1 MSCPS
6 SKFIVVSSTE
16 AHKHQL
22 ADFLSTYLKQPVE
35 LHFCP
40 DFSQAIS
47 AFLTEPPPDA
57 AFVFAT
63 LLHQSPWQKPLV
75 LMAERMQVPVVIFRD
90 RESEDGA
97 VKIAGNWIL
106 EWNLRDTHR
115 HRRTLDRLFSLVHRR
130 QNEQKQTLKMKQY
143 EYFFQEAPEMHV
155 ITRFQN
161 GDQIIVDHNK
171 TFARAIGYPSQSLA
185 GRSLYQF
192 LSESS
197 RERFKTASQRILA
210 NHKKSLSREVELLSK
225 RGRVINAVT
234 HVVPEHHAEGRPSGL
249 RIIFVDV
256 SQQKRLEKELRKLSS
271 IIEQM
276 ADHVMVTDLNGTI
289 QYVNPAFER
298 ITGYAAHEVIGKH
311 SRIIKSGKHPPEF
324 YRNLWNTILSG
335 KVFRDVLINRK
346 KNGELFYEEK
356 TITPIKDEKGNLL
369 YFVST
374 GKDITERVLQQEQ
387 MVQMQKMEAIG
398 RLAAGI
404 THDFNHILALIMAQ
418 AEEILYHLPPDDK
431 MRDQMG
437 EIIHAAQSGAKL
449 TRNLLTF
456 SKTQSPEPR
465 KVNLKHSIEKTREM
479 LDRLVPQ
486 NIHVRFEAKSDDI
499 FVYMDPAQIDQLIL
513 NFVLNARDALP
524 DGGTIQISLD
534 RVTFKR
540 PKQVKN
546 TLISPGRYAR
556 IRVTDDGIGMSEEV
570 QKQIFDPFFSTK
582 EKGKGTGLGLSTNYG
597 IVHQNKGFIV
607 VHSQLNQG
615 TTFEVYLP
623 QVTDMSNQPN
633 PRPPAAGDSASSTPT
648 ILLVEDS
655 DIIRNVVKEALRRRG
670 YEVLIATN
678 AEEARAYFHQKSSDI
693 SLLIS
698 DIQLPDANGIDLARQ
713 FQQQMPDLK
722 MVLMSGLGFPELNE
736 TGLQEGRITFLQKP
750 FTMDEFWQKVESLLE
765 APN

>member
-1 MSCPS
+1 
-6 SKFIVVSSTE
+6 
-16 AHKHQL
+16 
-22 ADFLSTYLKQPVE
+22 
-35 LHFCP
+35 
-40 DFSQAIS
+40 
-47 AFLTEPPPDA
+47 
-57 AFVFAT
+57 
-63 LLHQSPWQKPLV
+63 
-75 LMAERMQVPVVIFRD
+75 
-90 RESEDGA
+90 
-97 VKIAGNWIL
+97 
-106 EWNLRDTHR
+106 
-115 HRRTLDRLFSLVHRR
+115 
-130 QNEQKQTLKMKQY
+130 
-143 EYFFQEAPEMHV
+143 
-155 ITRFQN
+155 
-161 GDQIIVDHNK
+161 
-171 TFARAIGYPSQSLA
+171 
-185 GRSLYQF
+185 
-192 LSESS
+192 
-197 RERFKTASQRILA
+197 
-210 NHKKSLSREVELLSK
+210 
-225 RGRVINAVT
+225 
-234 HVVPEHHAEGRPSGL
+234 
-249 RIIFVDV
+249 
-256 SQQKRLEKELRKLSS
+256 
-271 IIEQM
+271 
-276 ADHVMVTDLNGTI
+276 
-289 QYVNPAFER
+289 
-298 ITGYAAHEVIGKH
+298 
-311 SRIIKSGKHPPEF
+311 
-324 YRNLWNTILSG
+324 
-335 KVFRDVLINRK
+335 
-346 KNGELFYEEK
+346 
-356 TITPIKDEKGNLL
+356 
-369 YFVST
+369 
-374 GKDITERVLQQEQ
+374 
-387 MVQMQKMEAIG
+387 
-398 RLAAGI
+398 
-404 THDFNHILALIMAQ
+404 
-418 AEEILYHLPPDDK
+418 

-678 AEEARAYFHQKSSDI
+678 AEEARAYFQQKSSDI

-713 FQQQMPDLK
+713 FQQQIPDLK